1 MAENIV
7 INNTTPSSNSG
18 GSSGLIGLVKP
29 IATLIAVVTLIVLIF
44 GLVLLVENWEAVS
57 IFFTTG
63 FIGWLNPFDSPDGDT
78 GPLTSATNA
87 LIGDRETALSIGIR
101 STLPIIGPI
110 IAPFFR
116 R

>member
-44 GLVLLVENWEAVS
+44 GLVLLVENWEAVT
-57 IFFTTG
+57 IFFTCG
-63 FIGWLNPFDSPDGDT
+63 FVGWLNPFDSSDCDT
-78 GPLTSATNA
+78 GP
-87 LIGDRETALSIGIR
+87 IETV
-101 STLPIIGPI
+101 IGPGGGRALRFI
-110 IAPFFR
+110 PVIGPVLSSLSR
-116 R
+116 IR